1 MTRAFAFAFAYSCF
15 FHVVRL
21 MLIVIELEVFASRT
35 EVVKKRSKLQPITL
49 SFVLIQLQHLSSIK
63 KLFPGFEK
71 QNFLL

>member
-1 MTRAFAFAFAYSCF
+1 MTGAFAFAFSCF

-21 MLIVIELEVFASRT
+21 MLIVIELEVLPAEHKSS
-35 EVVKKRSKLQPITL
+35 KKRSKLQPITL
-49 SFVLIQLQHLSSIK
+49 SYFVLIQLQHLSSIK

>member
-1 MTRAFAFAFAYSCF
+1 
-15 FHVVRL
+15 

-49 SFVLIQLQHLSSIK
+49 SYFVLIQLQHFSSIK

-71 QNFLL
+71 QTFLLQKHF